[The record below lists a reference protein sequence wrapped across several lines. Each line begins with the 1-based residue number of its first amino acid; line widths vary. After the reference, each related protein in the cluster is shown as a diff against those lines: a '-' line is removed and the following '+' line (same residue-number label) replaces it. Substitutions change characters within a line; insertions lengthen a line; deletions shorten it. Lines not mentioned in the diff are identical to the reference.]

1 MKHIHEFKDLVRG
14 SGILKE
20 IVRLATHKVSLMEI
34 CGSHTHATCKS
45 GLRSVLPENITLIS
59 GPGCP
64 VCVTSQPEIDAII
77 DFAGSNKEVIVAT
90 FGDMLRVPGSS
101 STLEQARG
109 RASDIRVIYS
119 PLGAL
124 SIARQNPE
132 KEVVLLSVGFETTA
146 PLIASILQTA
156 RGEGITN
163 ITVYPLHK
171 LTPPAMATLLDSKDV
186 RIDGFICPGHVTAI
200 IGVDAYGFI
209 AKDYKRPCVV
219 AGFEPLDVLFP
230 IYMLLLQIKEG
241 RADIENEY
249 KRVVSDTGNE
259 RARVIM
265 DQVFEPADAVWRGL
279 GSIPMSGLGLRDDYM
294 DFSAAKRFGIDTAK
308 YINNDKAVSGC
319 RCADVLRGVI
329 NPSQCPLFARA
340 CTPISPQG
348 PCMVSD
354 EGACAAWYSYERK
367 AVAL

>member
-1 MKHIHEFKDLVRG
+1 MKYIDEFKDLVRG

-20 IVRLATHKVSLMEI
+20 IVRLATFKVSFMEI
-34 CGSHTHATCKS
+34 CGSHTHVICKS
-45 GLRSVLPENITLIS
+45 GLRALLPDNINLIS

-77 DFAGSNKEVIVAT
+77 DFADSNKDVIITT

-101 STLEQARG
+101 STLEQVRAR
-109 RASDIRVIYS
+109 ATDVRVIYS

-124 SIARQNPE
+124 SIARQSPQ

-146 PLIASILQTA
+146 PLIASVLQTA
-156 RGEGITN
+156 QAEGITN
-163 ITVYPLHK
+163 LTVYPLHK
-171 LTPPAMATLLDSKDV
+171 LTPPAMAVLLDSKDM

-200 IGVDAYGFI
+200 IGADAYGFI

-219 AGFEPLDVLFP
+219 TGFEPLDALFA

-249 KRVVSDTGNE
+249 KRVVSGTGNA
-259 RARVIM
+259 RARAIM
-265 DQVFEPADAVWRGL
+265 DHVFEPSDALWRGL
-279 GSIPMSGLGLRDDYM
+279 GSIPMSGLSLRDDYM
-294 DFSAAKRFGIDTAK
+294 GFSAAKRFGIDITK
-308 YINNDKAVSGC
+308 YTDSSKGTLDC

-329 NPSQCPLFARA
+329 NPAQCPLFATA
-340 CTPISPQG
+340 CTPTAPQG

-354 EGACAAWYSYERK
+354 EGACAAWYTYERT

>member
-1 MKHIHEFKDLVRG
+1 MKYIDEFKDLVRG

-20 IVRLATHKVSLMEI
+20 IVRLATDKVSLMEI
-34 CGSHTHATCKS
+34 CGSHTHAICKS
-45 GLRSVLPENITLIS
+45 GLRAVLPDNINLIS

-77 DFAGSNKEVIVAT
+77 DFADSNKEVVVTT
-90 FGDMLRVPGSS
+90 FGDMLRVPGSN
-101 STLEQARG
+101 STLEQARA
-109 RASDIRVIYS
+109 RASDVRVIYS

-124 SIARQNPE
+124 SIARQSPE

-146 PLIASILQTA
+146 PLIASVLQTA
-156 RGEGITN
+156 RAEGVTN
-163 ITVYPLHK
+163 LTVYPLHK
-171 LTPPAMATLLDSKDV
+171 LTPPAMVVLLDSKDM

-200 IGVDAYGFI
+200 IGADAYGFI

-219 AGFEPLDVLFP
+219 AGFEPLDVLFA

-249 KRVVSDTGNE
+249 KRVVSGAGNV
-259 RARVIM
+259 RARAIM
-265 DQVFEPADAVWRGL
+265 DQVFEPSDALWRGL
-279 GSIPMSGLGLRDDYM
+279 GLIPMSGLSLRDDYM
-294 DFSAAKRFGIDTAK
+294 EFSAAKRFGIDITK
-308 YINNDKAVSGC
+308 YVNNSKDTSGC

-329 NPSQCPLFARA
+329 SPAQCPLFAKA
-340 CTPISPQG
+340 CTPTAPLG

-354 EGACAAWYSYERK
+354 EGACSAWYTYERT
-367 AVAL
+367 AVAF